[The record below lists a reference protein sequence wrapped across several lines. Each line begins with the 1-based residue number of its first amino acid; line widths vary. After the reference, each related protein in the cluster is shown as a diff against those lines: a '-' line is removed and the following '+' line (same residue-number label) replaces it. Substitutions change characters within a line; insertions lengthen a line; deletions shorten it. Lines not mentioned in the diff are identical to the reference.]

1 MELNEF
7 KSAWEAVDKR
17 LTEIS
22 EQNAEN
28 LRLTVLSKKSDIK
41 TRILNRSYISC
52 ALTAICLILLATSKL
67 WAPAHF
73 PVDWQIAFCSLI
85 AVGAAME
92 MLLTKRIKGIDIY
105 SQSNADTVKTV
116 IGIKKHYRN
125 MELAFSI
132 AAIMLFIWLS
142 FSAFNALDAIM
153 LWTFI
158 AIGFT
163 AEYFWFRHS
172 MADYNDLL
180 DWCKE

>member
-41 TRILNRSYISC
+41 TRILNRS
-52 ALTAICLILLATSKL
+52 AICLILLATSKL

-92 MLLTKRIKGIDIY
+92 MLLTKRIKGIDLY

-142 FSAFNALDAIM
+142 FNALDAIM
-153 LWTFI
+153 LWTLI